1 MFIISSLFFILIWL
15 FPSFVALVR
24 KHNNFLP
31 ILIVNLFLTF
41 TGIGYF
47 IALAWA
53 FSSDVSKKSN
63 NRRVRDWHLFSG
75 YFVII
80 ILAIIFGFST
90 IKMLYDK
97 HDVNRVINTI
107 IIEEEDEMLLNQS
120 KK

>member
-31 ILIVNLFLTF
+31 ILIINLFLTF

-63 NRRVRDWHLFSG
+63 NRKVRDWHLLSG
-75 YFVII
+75 YFVLIF
-80 ILAIIFGFST
+80 LAIIFGFST
-90 IKMLYDK
+90 LKMLSDK
-97 HDVNRVINTI
+97 YDVNRVINTI
-107 IIEEEDEMLLNQS
+107 IIEEQEEVQEYQP